1 MAFETVMLPAML
13 LIGPSL
19 TTTFQNQGNVIPVFW
34 NNFREEQ
41 MYLKIPNQATPGV
54 ALGVYTNYSSDFS
67 LTSGTYDL
75 IAGCPVT
82 TIADVPA
89 GMIAKEIPAAK
100 YAVFTAKGPFHPAL
114 YNAWMEMWQTPG
126 LERTFV
132 ADFEWYG
139 PESTGGTDSI
149 VRVYVGIK

>member
-1 MAFETVMLPAML
+1 MAFETEMLPAML
-13 LIGPSL
+13 LIGPHIKQANI
-19 TTTFQNQGNVIPVFW
+19 FPPFW
-34 NNFREEQ
+34 NKFREEQ
-41 MYLKIPNQATPGV
+41 AYLKIPNQATPGV
-54 ALGVYTNYSSDFS
+54 VLCVYTNYTADFS

-82 TIADVPA
+82 AIADVPA

-100 YAVFTAKGPFHPAL
+100 YAVFTAKGPFYPAI

-149 VRVYVGIK
+149 VKVYVGIK